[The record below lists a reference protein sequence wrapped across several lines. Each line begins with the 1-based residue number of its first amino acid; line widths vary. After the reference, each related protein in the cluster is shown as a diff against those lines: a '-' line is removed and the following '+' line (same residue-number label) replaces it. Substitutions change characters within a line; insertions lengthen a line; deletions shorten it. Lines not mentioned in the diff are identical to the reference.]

1 MASLI
6 KIKRSANTASPAAL
20 GAGELAYSWY
30 LDTNKLYIGA
40 GNEDVNGAAANIHIV
55 GGKYFTDKLSH
66 TPGTLT
72 ANSAIIVDSS
82 SKIDLL
88 KVDNLQLDGNTLGST
103 NLNGDI
109 NIVPNGTGKTVISNL
124 YIGDTSTS
132 IQEYIYDTVG
142 GAVTAGTGITITNND
157 GANTSVVSITNT
169 GVTAQTYGSTT
180 KIPVITVNAQGQITS
195 ASEANLATNL
205 SIAADTGTDSIA
217 LLTDT
222 LNFVGGTGIT
232 SSINSSTNAVTFDID
247 ATVATLTGAQTL
259 TNKTISG
266 SSNTITNIGNSS
278 LVNSSV
284 TFGSTTVSLGSTS
297 TSIAG
302 VTELTVDN
310 LNFNGNSI
318 TSTDTNG
325 NIVISPN
332 GTGAVDVADSRIT
345 GVATPVNA
353 TDATN
358 KAYVDNAITGLTFK
372 PAVNLL
378 ATSNVALTG
387 STSTLVIDGHSALDQ
402 TDNGI
407 YRLLLTGQTTTA
419 ENGIY
424 VYNDNGTTYTLTR
437 PVDADTYTELVG
449 ASVFV
454 MEGTTYANTGWTQS
468 NHYLTSFTGQ
478 SWVQFS
484 GSGAYVAGNGLILTG
499 TTFDVGGTADRISVS
514 ANAVDIAS
522 TYAGQASINTVGTIT
537 SGTWNGTII
546 SPTYGGTGVNNG
558 TKTITL
564 GGNLTTSGAFNTTL
578 TVTANTNVT
587 LPTTGTLAT
596 LAGSETL
603 SNKTITTSSFSGTT
617 IAASGLV
624 TLTNTTDASA
634 LGTAAVVLSGGL
646 SVSKKIYVGTDIVGV
661 AATSRLEDFIVDGGT
676 Y

>member
-6 KIKRSANTASPAAL
+6 KIKRSANTASPAVL

-30 LDTNKLYIGA
+30 LDTNKLYIGS
-40 GNEDVNGAAANIHIV
+40 GTEDVNGAAANIHVI

-157 GANTSVVSITNT
+157 GANTSTVSITNT

-372 PAVNLL
+372 QAVNLL
-378 ATSNVALTG
+378 SITNVALTG
-387 STSTLVIDGHSALDQ
+387 STSTLVIDGHSALDSA
-402 TDNGI
+402 DSG
-407 YRLLLTGQTTTA
+407 YRILLIGQTTTA

-424 VYNDNGTTYTLTR
+424 VYNDNGTTYSLTR
-437 PVDADTYTELVG
+437 PADADTYTELIG

-454 MEGTTYANTGWTQS
+454 IEGTTYANTGWTQS
-468 NHYLTSFTGQ
+468 EHYLTSFTGQ
-478 SWVQFS
+478 EWVQFS

-646 SVSKKIYVGTDIVGV
+646 SVAKKIYVGTDIVGV

>member
-157 GANTSVVSITNT
+157 GANTSTVSITNT

-222 LNFVGGTGIT
+222 LNFIGGTGIT

-402 TDNGI
+402 TDNGV

-437 PVDADTYTELVG
+437 PVDSDTYTELVG

-484 GSGAYVAGNGLILTG
+484 GSGAYVAGNGLTLTG
-499 TTFDVGGTADRISVS
+499 TTFDVGGTTDRISVS

-617 IAASGLV
+617 IDASGLV

-646 SVSKKIYVGTDIVGV
+646 SVAKKIYVGTDIVGV
-661 AATSRLEDFIVDGGT
+661 ASTSKLENFIVDGGT